1 LYITISRK
9 PSKEEI
15 VTFNM
20 KVSEEDAVVDYRI
33 ELDSLSQATKEALC
47 ECYNLNPE
55 RIASATKV
63 TFSYSNEI

>member
-1 LYITISRK
+1 
-9 PSKEEI
+9 
-15 VTFNM
+15 M